1 MVICRATT
9 HEATKPALAPFVAG
23 TGVVE
28 FDDQCGRLTL
38 PEASRHAY
46 SDAQVQD
53 YAGLARRDYPWR
65 PPLHFSIEARFSSS
79 SAWHRGIWLLE
90 QPCFVAWPSGASSR
104 SVVLLGVAAVHDGT
118 RAGRAGT
125 RLEGR
130 DHRRHDS
137 TRVSMVAVCAHRAA
151 RYAAMRAYAAGYGP
165 GCSTRCC
172 SRLSRCSI
180 STAPTWHRY
189 EIFWLR
195 DRLLWGV
202 DGQSVLETRSAPRG
216 PLGLVIWNDN
226 QWARVTPA
234 GSFGAGLLDAATS
247 QWLEYRDLR
256 VTTPR

>member
-1 MVICRATT
+1 MK
-9 HEATKPALAPFVAG
+9 ATKPVLAPFVAG

-53 YAGLARRDYPWR
+53 YSGLARRDYPWR
-65 PPLHFSIEARFSSS
+65 PPLHFSVEARFSSS
-79 SAWHRGIWLLE
+79 LHGTAGFGFWNN
-90 QPCFVAWPSGASSR
+90 PVSSR
-104 SVVLLGVAAVHDGT
+104 GLPALPRALWFFWASPPSTMELAQDVPGHGWKAATIDATTARALAWSPFAPIVLLVCRHGGM
-118 RAGRAGT
+118 RR
-125 RLEGR
+125 RLWP
-130 DHRRHDS
+130 
-137 TRVSMVAVCAHRAA
+137 RVQHALAIDEQVLDIDR
-151 RYAAMRAYAAGYGP
+151 
-165 GCSTRCC
+165 T
-172 SRLSRCSI
+172 
-180 STAPTWHRY
+180 TWHRY

-202 DGQSVLETRSAPRG
+202 DGRCVLETRSAPRG